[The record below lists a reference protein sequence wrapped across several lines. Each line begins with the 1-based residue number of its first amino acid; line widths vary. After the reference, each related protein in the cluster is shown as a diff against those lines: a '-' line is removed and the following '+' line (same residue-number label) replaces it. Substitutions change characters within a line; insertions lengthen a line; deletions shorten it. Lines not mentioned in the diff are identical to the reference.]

1 MKKVTK
7 THNGKETA
15 TTVINDGFA
24 LYFSKANK
32 KSVSTYLTLGATNP
46 ETGKFTRV
54 PQWPTGCC
62 AACGSCLIVRAKINQ
77 NPRVTLGDFLLT
89 ISTLSI
95 RCYEK
100 KAYCQK

>member
-7 THNGKETA
+7 THNGKKTA

-54 PQWPTGCC
+54 RLNGRQV
-62 AACGSCLIVRAKINQ
+62 AALRSVLA
-77 NPRVTLGDFLLT
+77 
-89 ISTLSI
+89 
-95 RCYEK
+95 
-100 KAYCQK
+100 